1 MMWFISF
8 LLLILIYILGG
19 YFYATSPLYTY
30 ASYEGFQN
38 PDNCPNMLVQ
48 NGSRFYLYNT
58 RKHEVPGI
66 NPIVFE
72 SLEQY
77 VDYTA
82 YLKSTGQNC
91 PVLYLQ
97 NINNTQGENV
107 YKEKEDPQNPQKEVA
122 ASTPEP
128 QTPYDQK
135 MYMDNLAQ
143 TISQNLSVGEIK
155 NINKLSLT
163 KSVLS
168 KEPAG
173 CSRMPDDIKP
183 MELQGMSADPMTP
196 NWGGPEFTQSLIDQ
210 GYYAGNEV
218 SIYIP

>member
-1 MMWFISF
+1 MMLWITTLLVLF
-8 LLLILIYILGG
+8 LIGC
-19 YFYATSPLYTY
+19 YFYATSPQYM
-30 ASYEGFQN
+30 YESFQN
-38 PDNCPNMLVQ
+38 PDDCPNMLVQ
-48 NGSRFYLYNT
+48 NGSRFYLYNS
-58 RKHEVPGI
+58 RKHEIPGI

-72 SLEQY
+72 TLEQY
-77 VDYTA
+77 VDYA
-82 YLKSTGQNC
+82 SYLKSTGKNC

-97 NINNTQGENV
+97 KINNTQGEEE
-107 YKEKEDPQNPQKEVA
+107 YKERKSPEEPHEPVA
-122 ASTPEP
+122 VENTEP
-128 QTPYDQK
+128 QTPYDKK

-143 TISQNLSVGEIK
+143 TISQNLSVGEIN

-173 CSRMPDDIKP
+173 CEKMPDSIKP
-183 MELQGMSADPMTP
+183 MEIQGLSADPMSE

-218 SIYIP
+218 SIYVP